1 MVTVVSLVSRYDDGK
16 RERDFVFAKGARR
29 KTVSKLSSTKIRFR
43 QFRRKLGCRGQNLNL
58 NAPGAKF
65 RPKQVFD
72 FLTQHTHQTKI
83 FVPGAIKSHRKST

>member
-1 MVTVVSLVSRYDDGK
+1 MVTIVSLVSRYDDGK

-72 FLTQHTHQTKI
+72 KKHTQTKI
-83 FVPGAIKSHRKST
+83 FVPGAIKSHRKNT